1 MNDQEKLQRVR
12 EQVAEMI
19 LDESLT
25 EDQLADAILSLP
37 DIGVISDEQ
46 THPTI
51 IGGTVFLYKI
61 GQEIGYKSDDK
72 SGFVRLIGRG
82 K

>member
-12 EQVAEMI
+12 EQVAFI
-19 LDESLT
+19 IKYLT
-25 EDQLADAILSLP
+25 GTEPKVDAILSLP

-46 THPTI
+46 EPPSTWSASY
-51 IGGTVFLYKI
+51 GERKGSYEYQKDMLNA
-61 GQEIGYKSDDK
+61 
-72 SGFVRLIGRG
+72 GFVRLIGRG